1 MKKTTLLK
9 AALGAGA
16 IGAAIP
22 VLIDHLLIHRKFE
35 LPQGAKDAVSGADM
49 TELHAVRDD
58 YMNWLENY
66 GYEEHHLVTDDGL
79 TLNGFFFKAKEE
91 SNIYAF
97 CSHGYRSSGKT
108 EFCAI
113 LQYYLS
119 RGINVFICDHR
130 GAASSQGNIIG
141 FGALESKDCIKWLN
155 YLNDTF
161 GSDIKLIIHGI
172 SMGSATVMLM
182 TGDPNLPANVKFCVA
197 DCGFTS
203 AWDEFTYKLGEMK
216 VPAHPLVEI
225 VNAFNKVYAG
235 YDFKKDTSAI
245 EAVRRAKIPMLFV
258 HGAADAFVPTKMVYE
273 LYDACACPD
282 KDILVVKGAD
292 HAASFITDQP
302 AYEAKLDAFIDK
314 FVRAD

>member
-1 MKKTTLLK
+1 M
-9 AALGAGA
+9 
-16 IGAAIP
+16 
-22 VLIDHLLIHRKFE
+22 
-35 LPQGAKDAVSGADM
+35 
-49 TELHAVRDD
+49 
-58 YMNWLENY
+58 
-66 GYEEHHLVTDDGL
+66 
-79 TLNGFFFKAKEE
+79 
-91 SNIYAF
+91 
-97 CSHGYRSSGKT
+97 
-108 EFCAI
+108 
-113 LQYYLS
+113 QYYLS
-119 RGINVFICDHR
+119 RNINVFICDHR
-130 GAASSQGNIIG
+130 GAASSEGNIIG

-282 KDILVVKGAD
+282 KDILVVEGAD

-302 AYEAKLDAFIDK
+302 AYEAKLDKFIEK
-314 FVRAD
+314 FVK

>member
-16 IGAAIP
+16 VGAAIP
-22 VLIDHLLIHRKFE
+22 VLIDHLLVHRKFE

-49 TELHAVRDD
+49 TELHALRDD

-66 GYEEHHLVTDDGL
+66 GYEEHHMITDDGL
-79 TLNGFFFKAKEE
+79 MLNGFFFRAKEE
-91 SNIYAF
+91 SKIFAF
-97 CSHGYRSSGKT
+97 CAHGYRSSGKT
-108 EFCAI
+108 EFCALI
-113 LQYYLS
+113 QYYLS
-119 RGINVFICDHR
+119 RNINVFVCDHR
-130 GAASSQGNIIG
+130 GAESSEGNLIG
-141 FGALESKDCIKWLN
+141 FGAYESKDCIKWLDYIN
-155 YLNDTF
+155 NTF
-161 GSDIKLIIHGI
+161 GPDLKLILHGI

-182 TGDPNLPANVKFCVA
+182 TGNPNLPENVKMCVA
-197 DCGFTS
+197 DCGYTS

-216 VPAHPLVEI
+216 VPAHPLVEL
-225 VNAFNKVYAG
+225 VNAVNKVVAG

-245 EAVRRAKIPMLFV
+245 EAVKRSKTPTLFV
-258 HGAADAFVPTKMVYE
+258 HGDADAFVPTKMVYE
-273 LYDACACPD
+273 VYDACACPD
-282 KDILVVKGAD
+282 KDILVVHGAD